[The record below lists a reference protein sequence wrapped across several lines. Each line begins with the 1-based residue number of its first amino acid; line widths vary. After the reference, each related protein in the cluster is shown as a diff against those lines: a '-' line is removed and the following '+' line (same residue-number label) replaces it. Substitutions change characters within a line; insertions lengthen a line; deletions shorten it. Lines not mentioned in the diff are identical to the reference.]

1 MVMTR
6 IVLSSIPSIARN
18 AFVEYFEPLR
28 VFSSILTKKSL
39 PKKRFYPAISV
50 IFVLLTFIL
59 IVMSKCQGVFLPE
72 TGYSTQQ
79 SMIR

>member
-1 MVMTR
+1 MTPN
-6 IVLSSIPSIARN
+6 VLSSIPSIARN

-28 VFSSILTKKSL
+28 VFSSIFMKKNL
-39 PKKRFYPAISV
+39 PKRRFYPSITV

-59 IVMSKCQGVFLPE
+59 MIMSKCQGVIIPE
-72 TGYSTQQ
+72 GGGYSTQQ